1 MTLRVAVAAACLLA
15 LASPALAQFSS
26 MSMGLYNDEGSFRPD
41 LSTRDLKVIVRVLNL
56 HPEAEKA
63 LMDLYAGYD
72 GSLQSEGA
80 AVKEFVN
87 DQIEK
92 SEIMQ
97 DPDLLSKAHSRIAQ
111 WNQRSEQIK
120 KTF

>member
-1 MTLRVAVAAACLLA
+1 MKVWIAVAACLLA
-15 LASPALAQFSS
+15 FASPTLGQHSS

-72 GSLQSEGA
+72 GTLQSEGA

-97 DPDLLSKAHSRIAQ
+97 DPDLLNKAHARIGE
-111 WNQRSEQIK
+111 WNQRSGHEH
-120 KTF
+120 